1 MPEVQKSVL
10 RTWVLTHNANSLVL
24 ALLLLLLLLLP
35 WHPKLYLF
43 GTATLCILNGS
54 ITGLVLTKYIR
65 GRRMEPPEWLTFLSI
80 PPLHFAL
87 SWARRLCVMF

>member
-54 ITGLVLTKYIR
+54 GIELPSLPQRNVLS
-65 GRRMEPPEWLTFLSI
+65 P
-80 PPLHFAL
+80 
-87 SWARRLCVMF
+87 MFY